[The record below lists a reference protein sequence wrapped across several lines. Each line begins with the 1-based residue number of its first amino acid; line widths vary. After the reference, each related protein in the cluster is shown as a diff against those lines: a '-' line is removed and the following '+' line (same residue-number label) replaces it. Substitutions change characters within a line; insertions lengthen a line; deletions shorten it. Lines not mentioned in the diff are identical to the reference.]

1 MAINNAVEPSPATG
15 AQQRHGLEYYLSTA
29 DDDAEINHARAERN
43 YEIKQQ
49 AKEVKRM
56 AKKYGAWFP
65 QKSHH
70 PSKYTNLAAYKGLG
84 GYDDKINAFRDF
96 LRSTKSRPERNNNND
111 SSSPPKEP
119 QQYPPQF
126 GPPSPANVAPVQKEE
141 NWDDA
146 NARSTRLSSTPQ
158 AAAPP
163 PPPRSPPPQDVVPPP
178 PPPPPAA
185 SYNPSIS
192 APPVTYSHTISAPP
206 VTYSHTISSAP
217 VHYPQADIRKEVNVQ
232 PPTDDYDERP
242 AKKPKVMSFGARML
256 AKYGHVEG
264 EGLGKNSD
272 GITTH
277 LEAVKRKGQ
286 GKISDDGDRDRIR
299 SAQIFEIRG
308 GQRKAAPEE
317 SKFGMPSRVV
327 VTWGC
332 CDDVNLDADA
342 ERNDGGVRQE
352 MGDIF
357 QTKVSRL
364 LCLTHPTY

>member
-1 MAINNAVEPSPATG
+1 MAINNAVESSPATG
-15 AQQRHGLEYYLSTA
+15 TQQRHGLEYYLSTA
-29 DDDAEINHARAERN
+29 DDDAEINNARAERN

-49 AKEVKRM
+49 AKEAKRM

-84 GYDDKINAFRDF
+84 GYDEKINAFRDF
-96 LRSTKSRPERNNNND
+96 LRTTKGRTERNNSD
-111 SSSPPKEP
+111 SSSPSNEP
-119 QQYPPQF
+119 RQYPES
-126 GPPSPANVAPVQKEE
+126 GPHSPANIASLQDEE
-141 NWDDA
+141 TGVDA
-146 NARSTRLSSTPQ
+146 YARRGRLSSTPQ
-158 AAAPP
+158 AAALPP
-163 PPPRSPPPQDVVPPP
+163 PPPHSPPPPPPQNTAPPP

-185 SYNPSIS
+185 PYNP
-192 APPVTYSHTISAPP
+192 TISAPP

-217 VHYPQADIRKEVNVQ
+217 VHYTQAEIRKEVNTQ
-232 PPTDDYDERP
+232 PPADDYDERP

-286 GKISDDGDRDRIR
+286 GKINDDGDRDRIR

-308 GQRKAAPEE
+308 GQRKAAAPEVN
-317 SKFGMPSRVV
+317 KFGNPSRVV

-332 CDDVNLDADA
+332 CDNVDLDADA

-357 QTKVSRL
+357 QTKVSKSVRF
-364 LCLTHPTY
+364 TYPTY